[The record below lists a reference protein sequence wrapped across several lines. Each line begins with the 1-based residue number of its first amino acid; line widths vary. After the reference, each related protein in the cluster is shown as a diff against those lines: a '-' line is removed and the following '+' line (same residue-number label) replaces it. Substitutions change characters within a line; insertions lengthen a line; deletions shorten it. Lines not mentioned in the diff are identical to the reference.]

1 MVQET
6 IFVQTDPAFNIVVQA
21 SNELKE
27 QERLQV
33 TYYKTVSITNIE
45 SNDPDNARRFLFGG
59 NQGGRFFAFGRTASS
74 VLRMCMLEAASI
86 NEKFWPQIG
95 QYSHT
100 RNKGKW
106 ARQTVDPSQFHLA
119 DNLTDAR
126 KYWSKYDQLYPQF
139 AIQHKL
145 KSVAINTRTSLPSMM
160 MIFRGNFTEFI
171 EITTTLDAT
180 QRKDQKFD
188 SFVHVTC
195 IVRSIKQ
202 GVKDGKFTVLLK
214 EMLNKPISIKTTY
227 YKEMTEMKAKKK
239 EDLENLPDALKHL
252 KICDYDVDGGGCC
265 GGGGGGGG
273 GDGGGDGGGG
283 DGGDDDDDDDGD
295 DDDDDDGGDDDD
307 DDD

>member
-6 IFVQTDPAFNIVVQA
+6 IFVQTDPTFNIVVQA

-33 TYYKTVSITNIE
+33 TYYKTASITNIE

-59 NQGGRFFAFGRTASS
+59 RRPDLKFFAFGRTASS

-86 NEKFWPQIG
+86 NETFWPRIG
-95 QYSHT
+95 KYSHT
-100 RNKGKW
+100 RNKCKL
-106 ARQTVDPSQFHLA
+106 APQTVEPSQFHLA

-139 AIQHKL
+139 LIQHEL

-160 MIFRGNFTEFI
+160 LIFRGNFTEFI

-180 QRKDQKFD
+180 QRKGQKFD

-214 EMLNKPISIKTTY
+214 EMLNKTKPISIKTTY
-227 YKEMTEMKAKKK
+227 YKEMTEMKPKKK

-252 KICDYDVDGGGCC
+252 KI
-265 GGGGGGGG
+265 
-273 GDGGGDGGGG
+273 
-283 DGGDDDDDDDGD
+283 GDDDDDDDGD
-295 DDDDDDGGDDDD
+295 DDDDDDDD
-307 DDD
+307 